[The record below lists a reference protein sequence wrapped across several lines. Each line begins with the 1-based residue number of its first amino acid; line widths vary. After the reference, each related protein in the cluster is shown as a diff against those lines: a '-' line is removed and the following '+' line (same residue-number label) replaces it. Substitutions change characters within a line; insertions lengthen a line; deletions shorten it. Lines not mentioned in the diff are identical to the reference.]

1 MMTNFSEYDLTIPSL
16 KIIANAKDGIDTQKL
31 IKSLRLAL
39 KPNGEDTLI
48 LANRSDDR
56 FSQKVRNLKS
66 HRTLEKKNL
75 ATFQDNKFFITNK
88 GLTFLE
94 NKKDELNFNNPE
106 VILNFIPLKYFNFPF
121 RVANALTNSECKYV
135 YDLHLLTHYGRNL
148 GALLK
153 LPNFGRTSLVSIE
166 KFYLD
171 YSKYISSKPLDIE
184 VNKETIINIY
194 KKEKKKNR
202 TIYY

>member
-16 KIIANAKDGIDTQKL
+16 KIIANAKYGIVTQKL

-39 KPNGEDTLI
+39 TPNGEDTLI
-48 LANRSDDR
+48 LANRSDDK

-66 HRTLEKKNL
+66 HKTLEKKNL

-94 NKKDELNFNNPE
+94 GKKNELNFNNPE
-106 VILNFIPLKYFNFPF
+106 VILSFVPLRYLNFPL
-121 RVANALTNSECKYV
+121 RAANAFKNSKCEYV
-135 YDLHLLTHYGRNL
+135 YDLHLLTNFGRSF
-148 GALLK
+148 GGLLK
-153 LPNFGRTSLVSIE
+153 LPNFGRKSLIDIE

-171 YSKYISSKPLDIE
+171 FYGIFSH
-184 VNKETIINIY
+184 
-194 KKEKKKNR
+194 
-202 TIYY
+202 